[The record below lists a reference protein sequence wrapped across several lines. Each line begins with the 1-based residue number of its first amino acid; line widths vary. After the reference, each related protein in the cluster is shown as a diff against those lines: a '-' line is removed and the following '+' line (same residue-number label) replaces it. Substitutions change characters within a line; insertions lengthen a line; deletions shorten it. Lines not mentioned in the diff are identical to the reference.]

1 MELFRFLRSIDWLG
15 NFIGADVERNVIK
28 IAIAKQDV
36 ELLKAIAQQYAWDA
50 DTSKWVAVT
59 KGTTEGE
66 FTNIAK
72 FGGTPVT
79 GRDITGDIAKLQNL
93 NITTAALRDA
103 LKGASAK
110 DFTTLEVA
118 LSALRDALRGASTKD
133 FTTLESQFILDASG
147 LPKNLKDFYLKAV
160 DITVESGHTWY
171 IASGEEF
178 AATKV
183 TNNGRIW
190 NAGTMISLNGIY
202 DGIGIY
208 DGTGIYK

>member
-1 MELFRFLRSIDWLG
+1 MSEEYKHLREIGYIKD
-15 NFIGADVERNVIK
+15 FPGADIERGLIK
-28 IAIAKQDV
+28 IAIAKQDLF
-36 ELLKAIAQQYAWDA
+36 LLKALVRNQVWDENTEEWIAQ
-50 DTSKWVAVT
+50 T
-59 KGTTEGE
+59 KETAEGK

-79 GRDITGDIAKLQNL
+79 GRDITGDMAKLQNL

-103 LKGASAK
+103 LLGA
-110 DFTTLEVA
+110 
-118 LSALRDALRGASTKD
+118 
-133 FTTLESQFILDASG
+133 FIPDASG

-171 IASGEEF
+171 IASGEEL

-190 NAGTMISLNGIY
+190 NAGTVISLNGIY